1 MNPAPDARQVARRLT
16 RYYILALAA
25 VALLTLAGQVVI
37 QSSLSDVL
45 DDARVINI
53 AGRQRMLSQ
62 QLTKRA
68 ILLTHPGPYPPGPA
82 THARNFNDLLTLW
95 KTCHEGLEGGQL
107 TQDGGVVRVRLSP
120 ATTALFRQL
129 DPHYSAMHAGFR
141 EIARRPGQ
149 QPGSGGDTALR
160 TVLAHESEFLR
171 LMDAIVFQYDRETK
185 QRVDRV
191 RTIEFTLASVLFVV
205 LVLEGLLVFRP
216 VVAHTG
222 RVIERLVASE
232 ANLKMA
238 NDRLHFA
245 NQSLL
250 QTQEALL
257 RTAEEKYQ
265 LEQAEARTRSGSLL
279 EGQEEERRRLAR
291 ELHDG
296 IGQMLTG
303 LKLHTEQLGS
313 AAFTEKQRRT
323 YDELRRLLHE
333 TIESTRTVA
342 YNLMPSVLSDFG
354 VAAALRRLAEQT
366 ARSSGLAVE
375 FSGPEHL
382 RFADAVETGLYRIAQ
397 EALHNAVKHAG
408 ANRITLDLTQKPDV
422 LQLTITDDGRGF
434 DPRRQRGKSPG
445 SGLRNMRTRAELL
458 GGTFRISSEP
468 GRGTRVLVKLPG
480 SFGV

>member
-1 MNPAPDARQVARRLT
+1 MNPTPDARQVARRLT

-25 VALLTLAGQVVI
+25 VALLTLAGQLVI
-37 QSSLSDVL
+37 QASLSDVL

-62 QLTKRA
+62 RLAKRA
-68 ILLTHPGPYPPGPA
+68 ILLTRPDLYPPGA
-82 THARNFNDLLTLW
+82 VAYARDFDRLLALW
-95 KTCHEGLEGGQL
+95 KTCHQGLERGQL
-107 TQDGGVVRVRLSP
+107 PQEGGVVRVRLSP
-120 ATTALFRQL
+120 VTAALFRRL
-129 DPHYSAMHAGFR
+129 DPHFSAMYAGFR
-141 EIARRPGQ
+141 EIGRRSGQ
-149 QPGSGGDTALR
+149 SPGSGSAAALR
-160 TVLAHESEFLR
+160 TVLVHEREFLR

-205 LVLEGLLVFRP
+205 LVLEGLFVFRP

-232 ANLKMA
+232 ANLQTA

-279 EGQEEERRRLAR
+279 EGQEQERRRLAR

-375 FSGPEHL
+375 FSGPESL
-382 RFADAVETGLYRIAQ
+382 RFSDAVETGLYRIAQ

-408 ANRITLDLTQKPDV
+408 ASRITLNLEQKPDAV
-422 LQLTITDDGRGF
+422 QLTIADDGHGF
-434 DPRRQRGKSPG
+434 DPRRKWGKNPG

-458 GGTFRISSEP
+458 GGTLKISSEP
-468 GRGTRVLVKLPG
+468 GRGTRVLVKLPLEK
-480 SFGV
+480 

>member
-1 MNPAPDARQVARRLT
+1 MNPTLDAQVSRRLT
-16 RYYILALAA
+16 RYYILALTA
-25 VALLTLAGQVVI
+25 VALLTLSGQVVI
-37 QSSLSDVL
+37 QYSLGDVL

-68 ILLTHPGPYPPGPA
+68 ILLSRPDIYPPG
-82 THARNFNDLLTLW
+82 TNTYARDFDALLNLW
-95 KTCHEGLEGGQL
+95 KTCHDGLKNGRLRQENQPMH
-107 TQDGGVVRVRLSP
+107 VRVSP
-120 ATTALFRQL
+120 TTTAMFRQL
-129 DPHYSAMHAGFR
+129 DPHFTAMFGGFQRLAQNRRRNQTAGND
-141 EIARRPGQ
+141 A
-149 QPGSGGDTALR
+149 ALR
-160 TVLAHESEFLR
+160 QVLAHEREFLR
-171 LMDAIVFQYDRETK
+171 LMDAIVFEYDRQTK

-191 RTIEFTLASVLFVV
+191 RHIEFTLAVVTFVV
-205 LVLEGLLVFRP
+205 LFLEGLFVFRP

-222 RVIERLVASE
+222 RVIQRLMQSE
-232 ANLKMA
+232 ASLQTA
-238 NDRLHFA
+238 NDRLSFA

-257 RTAEEKYQ
+257 RTAEEKYH
-265 LEQAEARTRSGSLL
+265 LEQKEAKTRSGSLL

-313 AAFTEKQRRT
+313 AAFTEKQRKA

-354 VAAALRRLAEQT
+354 VAAALRLLAEQT
-366 ARSSGLAVE
+366 AKSSGVRVE
-375 FSGPEHL
+375 FAGTEHL
-382 RFADAVETGLYRIAQ
+382 RLGDSVETGLYRIAQ
-397 EALHNAVKHAG
+397 EALHNAIKHAG
-408 ANRITLDLTQKPDV
+408 ASRITLDLEQKAGSV
-422 LQLTITDDGRGF
+422 LLTIADDGQGF
-434 DPRRQRGKSPG
+434 DARRKRGKSLG

-458 GGTFRISSEP
+458 DGSLKISSEP

>member
-1 MNPAPDARQVARRLT
+1 MNPTPDARQVARRLT
-16 RYYILALAA
+16 RYYILALTA

-37 QSSLSDVL
+37 QASLSDVL
-45 DDARVINI
+45 GDARVINI

-62 QLTKRA
+62 RLTQRA
-68 ILLTHPGPYPPGPA
+68 ILLTQPGLNPSGA
-82 THARNFNDLLTLW
+82 ETDARDFNDLLRLW
-95 KTCHEGLEGGQL
+95 KTCHEGLEKGQL
-107 TQDGGVVRVRLSP
+107 PQENGFVRVRLSP
-120 ATTALFRQL
+120 TTAVLFRQL
-129 DPHYSAMHAGFR
+129 DPHFSAMHAGFQ
-141 EIARRPGQ
+141 EIGRKPLAAA
-149 QPGSGGDTALR
+149 TTAALR
-160 TVLAHESEFLR
+160 TVLAHEREFLR

-191 RTIEFTLASVLFVV
+191 RRIELTLAGVTFVV
-205 LVLEGLLVFRP
+205 LLLEGLLVFRP

-222 RVIERLVASE
+222 RVIEQLIRSE
-232 ANLKMA
+232 ANLQTA
-238 NDRLHFA
+238 NERLHFA

-279 EGQEEERRRLAR
+279 EGQEQERRRLAR

-303 LKLHTEQLGS
+303 LKLHTEQLGG

-323 YDELRRLLHE
+323 YDELRHLLHE

-354 VAAALRRLAEQT
+354 VAAALRLLAEQT
-366 ARSSGLAVE
+366 AKSAGVAVE
-375 FSGPEHL
+375 FSGPEL
-382 RFADAVETGLYRIAQ
+382 PRLADPVETGLYRIAQ

-408 ANRITLDLTQKPDV
+408 ASRITLELERNAATV
-422 LQLTITDDGRGF
+422 QLTVTDNGRGF
-434 DPRRQRGKSPG
+434 DARRQRSKSSG
-445 SGLRNMRTRAELL
+445 SGLGNLRTRAELL
-458 GGTFRISSEP
+458 GGTLKISSEP
-468 GRGTRVLVKLPG
+468 GRGTRVLVKLP
-480 SFGV
+480 V